1 MKKQNETPRYATL
14 LYSVRRE
21 LDLSIAEYF
30 YLDMVYH
37 LSHNEK
43 GYCYKSLENIAED
56 MGISNIGVMKLRD
69 RLTDRGL
76 LIVKRGNKVRTSEK
90 YNKVIRSGE
99 LTYNKVNKTYNKVI
113 SEVKQS
119 YNKNNNRV
127 TKDNRGLKSKNKER
141 IKEAL
146 KTGNWEL
153 LKKHDTSLWIT
164 L

>member
-14 LYSVRRE
+14 LYSVRKE
-21 LDLSIAEYF
+21 LDISLNEYF

-37 LSHNEK
+37 LSYK
-43 GYCYKSLENIAED
+43 GWCYKSLANCADD
-56 MGISNIGVMKLRD
+56 MGITKQGLILIRKKLI
-69 RLTDRGL
+69 DRGL
-76 LIVKRGNKVRTSEK
+76 LKTNLRGHSKVTSKYTSVAVNKVYQHNEMAVK
-90 YNKVIRSGE
+90 KVYGAVKKVYPSG
-99 LTYNKVNKTYNKVI
+99 
-113 SEVKQS
+113 KQS

-153 LKKHDTSLWIT
+153 LKKT
-164 L
+164 